1 VNINEKLS
9 DIIIKITIEE
19 DKLSESDKD
28 MNKWKYSNQYRLIS
42 SNGRI
47 KELNPYKTY
56 AEELITNNET
66 IILLDQINLNFSE
79 TNKGNLICLGNRSKG
94 AMKQGGDELQFVLTE
109 KGYNCGK
116 NYCEFILDT
125 EPYERSVILGVSL
138 PRTDYVLSTGDMKG
152 FWGFVLS
159 ECKKISNN
167 TSGKVE
173 AIEYGDITKMGDR
186 VGIMIEFYPSG
197 VDISFYI
204 NKVNMGV
211 AFKNLPLTTYHP
223 AAVLGFDGTKVRIT
237 NKVGFPD
244 V

>member
-1 VNINEKLS
+1 M
-9 DIIIKITIEE
+9 IKITIEE
-19 DKLSESDKD
+19 DKQSESDKEII
-28 MNKWKYSNQYRLIS
+28 KWNYSNQYRLFS

-47 KELNPYKTY
+47 KELNPNKTF
-56 AEELITNNET
+56 AEELISDNET
-66 IILLDQINLNFSE
+66 IISLNQIDLIFSE
-79 TNKGNLICLGNRSKG
+79 INKGNMIYLGNKSKT
-94 AMKQGGDELQFVLTE
+94 ARKQGGDEPQFVITE
-109 KGYNCGK
+109 KGFNYGK

-138 PRTDYVLSTGDMKG
+138 PRTDYIMSSGDMKG

-167 TSGKVE
+167 QNGKVE
-173 AIEYGDITKMGDR
+173 TIEYGDITKMGDR
-186 VGIMIEFYPSG
+186 VGIMMEFDSSG

-204 NKVNMGV
+204 NKINMGV
-211 AFKNLPLTTYHP
+211 AFKNLPLATYYP

-237 NKVGFPD
+237 NKIGFPD